1 MTKIYA
7 TMIIGAIAW
16 CAASAEACSPPLDGS
31 DFKCPPFDDV
41 LDPLKPS
48 LPKEELRG
56 EIDVYNIHHWTS
68 IQDMF
73 IRNRRR
79 ENIEKNATH
88 PTDAIDDAL
97 IDFYETHSI

>member
-7 TMIIGAIAW
+7 TMIIAAIAW
-16 CAASAEACSPPLDGS
+16 CAASAEACSPRLDGEPTV
-31 DFKCPPFDDV
+31 CPPYDE
-41 LDPLKPS
+41 LPKPKPS

-56 EIDVYNIHHWTS
+56 DIDVYNIHHWTA

-73 IRNRRR
+73 IRNQRR

-97 IDFYETHSI
+97 SDFYETHSI